1 MTDSTHQSRPQSSSG
16 QRPRS
21 RSPSRLTKLTT
32 SSSYPCIP
40 LLASRAAASSPPAV
54 TSAVAFGSTSAT
66 SALPSP
72 NPWIHSAETIED
84 DSPRTPGSILE
95 RPYSGFPWGLHFKEQ
110 PHTNSVILGSGAQ
123 TFAGEL
129 SGAKTRSSVLPHPP
143 LPHTKLDPTHTAV
156 RTKRSPSRGSPKS
169 SLKLKL
175 PPPPHMVDDYG
186 LAPSSAQQGKR
197 AENDGVFIIGQENHR
212 LRSSLLG
219 VAFPTTPDTS
229 VNSMPVICAG
239 ISREGK
245 RAGHIDF
252 RGGMGLNHEVIGA
265 GGATAALLAANP
277 HLAPGGLAPLTPPDD
292 NGILEW
298 RGEGMSELLVP
309 VIPTA
314 LAKDPAC
321 AAVCDS
327 EDSKPVLPGKTP
339 AQRRIDVLKSPE
351 ETERTARITS
361 GESTETTETRREVI
375 DEKEEASVGKSG
387 DNSDNESRGHED
399 IVEEGWLK
407 GAMTSLFD
415 CALSV
420 QMTTEAVRMLSYT
433 LPCPLPT
440 TSTDS
445 GTPTPIPSNLGSN
458 PDRLPASAAAAPAV
472 AAAAGQQFSP
482 AITARCH
489 SRAHAGSGSST
500 PSGLIG
506 ADDGITTAL
515 HTLTRNIR
523 RRCSNEGTKRVYIH
537 VSHAISPSIPL
548 NRLPSTPPTNGCVG
562 SPGGFFG
569 GGFDTSP
576 GGYMGGGGGGYFA
589 PTVFNSIVVAP
600 ESVPAA
606 PSMSSHRSHTIPP
619 PNPILPPFSL
629 HMTLLERYIPPTS
642 NAEDV
647 SMFSTQSSVILDR
660 LHELS
665 PHGGSLLFIYPT
677 KTGAKHF
684 DKQYLGPVLDPLLR
698 KLMVLYMLREDL
710 LWGIRNMAAIE
721 KMNEFEGLR
730 HRLGNF
736 CSKFSHAIND
746 NSMWGKSSSGS
757 QASRLQ
763 LDSNYPKT
771 RVRLVYSQK
780 AMIQL
785 NDNSWREWWSQ
796 QEQLRIREAVKR
808 HFSSLQPPAEAQT
821 PASPSASSPHASH
834 HAKSASMSSP
844 KLGSFPSMAQTAK
857 ATTAS
862 STPSSPTVSSSPQSQ
877 YSFGYG
883 APGDLAREVLD
894 GVRAP
899 AVRPSSRGMSEAV
912 VASALAGS
920 GTFGVGGVV
929 GDYEISSVPGDRRV
943 KERGIEVGVFVLRR
957 EIVT

>member
-1 MTDSTHQSRPQSSSG
+1 
-16 QRPRS
+16 
-21 RSPSRLTKLTT
+21 
-32 SSSYPCIP
+32 
-40 LLASRAAASSPPAV
+40 
-54 TSAVAFGSTSAT
+54 
-66 SALPSP
+66 
-72 NPWIHSAETIED
+72 
-84 DSPRTPGSILE
+84 
-95 RPYSGFPWGLHFKEQ
+95 
-110 PHTNSVILGSGAQ
+110 
-123 TFAGEL
+123 
-129 SGAKTRSSVLPHPP
+129 
-143 LPHTKLDPTHTAV
+143 
-156 RTKRSPSRGSPKS
+156 
-169 SLKLKL
+169 
-175 PPPPHMVDDYG
+175 
-186 LAPSSAQQGKR
+186 
-197 AENDGVFIIGQENHR
+197 
-212 LRSSLLG
+212 
-219 VAFPTTPDTS
+219 
-229 VNSMPVICAG
+229 
-239 ISREGK
+239 
-245 RAGHIDF
+245 
-252 RGGMGLNHEVIGA
+252 
-265 GGATAALLAANP
+265 
-277 HLAPGGLAPLTPPDD
+277 
-292 NGILEW
+292 
-298 RGEGMSELLVP
+298 
-309 VIPTA
+309 
-314 LAKDPAC
+314 
-321 AAVCDS
+321 
-327 EDSKPVLPGKTP
+327 
-339 AQRRIDVLKSPE
+339 
-351 ETERTARITS
+351 
-361 GESTETTETRREVI
+361 
-375 DEKEEASVGKSG
+375 
-387 DNSDNESRGHED
+387 
-399 IVEEGWLK
+399 
-407 GAMTSLFD
+407 
-415 CALSV
+415 
-420 QMTTEAVRMLSYT
+420 MTTEAVRMLSYT

-440 TSTDS
+440 ASADS
-445 GTPTPIPSNLGSN
+445 ATPTPIPSNLGSN

-489 SRAHAGSGSST
+489 SRAQADSGSST
-500 PSGLIG
+500 PNGLIG

-515 HTLTRNIR
+515 HTLTRNIQ
-523 RRCSNEGTKRVYIH
+523 RRCSSDGTKRVYIH
-537 VSHAISPSIPL
+537 VSHAISPGIPL
-548 NRLPSTPPTNGCVG
+548 NRLPSTPPANGCVG

-576 GGYMGGGGGGYFA
+576 GGCADGGGGYFA

-600 ESVPAA
+600 ENIPTA
-606 PSMSSHRSHTIPP
+606 PSMSFHRTHTIPP

-642 NAEDV
+642 NAEDI

-665 PHGGSLLFIYPT
+665 PRGGSLLFIYPT

-730 HRLGNF
+730 WKLDNF
-736 CSKFSHAIND
+736 CTRFSHAIND
-746 NSMWGKSSSGS
+746 NSMWGKSGSGS

-763 LDSNYPKT
+763 LDSSYPKT
-771 RVRLVYSQK
+771 RVRLVHSQK

-808 HFSSLQPPAEAQT
+808 HFSSLQPPAEGQT
-821 PASPSASSPHASH
+821 PVSPNASGPHGSH

-844 KLGSFPSMAQTAK
+844 KLGSFPSLAQATK
-857 ATTAS
+857 VTTAS
-862 STPSSPTVSSSPQSQ
+862 STPSSPTVPSSPQSQ

-912 VASALAGS
+912 VASALAGP

-929 GDYEISSVPGDRRV
+929 GDYEISSVPSDRRV